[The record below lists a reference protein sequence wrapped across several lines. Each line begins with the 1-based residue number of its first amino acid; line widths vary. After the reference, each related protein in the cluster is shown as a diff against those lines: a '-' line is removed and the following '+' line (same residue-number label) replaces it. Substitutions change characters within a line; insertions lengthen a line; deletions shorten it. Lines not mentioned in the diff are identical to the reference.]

1 MKDTFTQIDILRH
14 GECVGGNIF
23 RGSTDVSLTERG
35 WLQMNDAVSELTGLD
50 RIVTSPLDRC
60 QAFARHYAQQSNLP
74 LTVNDEWREIHFGV
88 WEGQKVE
95 DVWARDTEALNRY
108 FSEPGSM
115 TPEGGES
122 LLEVRERVTKAWHQ
136 TLEQYPNEHLLIV
149 QHAGT
154 IRLLLSYL
162 MNSPINTANRFDISY
177 AALTQVRV
185 YHNDGEHLPVLLS
198 HNSGHNSEH
207 SSEHSSEHNSE
218 HNSEHSP
225 GADS

>member
-1 MKDTFTQIDILRH
+1 MNDTYTQIDILRH

-23 RGSTDVSLTERG
+23 RGSTDVSLTEKG
-35 WLQMNDAVSELTGLD
+35 WQQMSDAVNQLTGLD

-60 QAFARHYAQQSNLP
+60 QAFARHQAQQRELP
-74 LTVNDEWREIHFGV
+74 LIVNDEWREIHFGV
-88 WEGQKVE
+88 WEGQQVE
-95 DVWARDTEALNRY
+95 EVWARDTEALNRY

-122 LLEVRERVTKAWHQ
+122 LLDVRDRVARAWNQ

-162 MNSPINTANRFDISY
+162 MNSPISTANRIDVSY
-177 AALTQVRV
+177 ASLTQVRV
-185 YHNDGEHLPVLLS
+185 YHNEGEHLPVLLS
-198 HNSGHNSEH
+198 H
-207 SSEHSSEHNSE
+207 
-218 HNSEHSP
+218 SP
-225 GADS
+225 GVES